1 MEFLPQSIIIQ
12 VFSYLPYKFIRATAS
27 LVCKAW
33 CQAAY
38 DRSLIRYAKEE
49 EFLEITVRNSPK
61 ETVDNFLQA
70 VNWRPRLFQ
79 YIDLS
84 CSKTTWETFCEI
96 VHLCTELKILNMA
109 GIKGETSRHP
119 TIRASKIVE
128 LNLSETLIDDNLL
141 AFITEH
147 LPMLGILNVSG
158 CYKLTNVGV
167 EKASFPS
174 LRFLAIANCLIDVE
188 GILCAI
194 NKHDIFAM
202 CTREIELESED
213 IVRLLESYPDIAEIG
228 IPTLCGLPQGTVSP
242 EALPQV
248 CFYCCRA
255 RHSTIL
261 KTSQAIDGSWM
272 EL

>member
-1 MEFLPQSIIIQ
+1 MS
-12 VFSYLPYKFIRATAS
+12 
-27 LVCKAW
+27 
-33 CQAAY
+33 
-38 DRSLIRYAKEE
+38 
-49 EFLEITVRNSPK
+49 K

-84 CSKTTWETFCEI
+84 CSKTTWETFCETSR
-96 VHLCTELKILNMA
+96 HPTS
-109 GIKGETSRHP
+109 GETSRHP

-141 AFITEH
+141 AFITER

-158 CYKLTNVGV
+158 CYRLTNVGV

-202 CTREIELESED
+202 CTREIKLESED

-242 EALPQV
+242 EALPQL
-248 CFYCCRA
+248 CFYCCRS

-272 EL
+272 EM